1 MSLTRKALTAMGIES
16 DKIDQIIEMHTETVT
31 ALKEQIEEFK
41 SEAGDS
47 KTTKD
52 ELSKVQKELDEFKK
66 QAETDKKNSEARAT
80 EFEKLKKEYDDY
92 KTEQEAKA
100 VRAVKEKALREL
112 LTDMKMSD
120 KGVAQVVK
128 WMGVD
133 SVEVDDSGKLK
144 DASGLRKSIKD
155 DWGDYIQTTGELG
168 ANTPKPPA
176 NNGSGTGMTKAEI
189 LKIKD
194 ATERQKAI
202 SENPALF
209 GLPTEGE

>member
-1 MSLTRKALTAMGIES
+1 MGLES
-16 DKIDQIIEMHTETVT
+16 EKIDQIIEMHTETVT
-31 ALKEQIEEFK
+31 ALKEQIETLK
-41 SEAGDS
+41 SETGDS
-47 KTTKD
+47 KATKD
-52 ELSKVQKELDEFKK
+52 ELAKVQKELDELKK
-66 QAETDKKNSEARAT
+66 QAETNKKDSDAKAT

-92 KTEQEAKA
+92 KTEQESKA
-100 VRAVKEKALREL
+100 VKATKEKALREL
-112 LTDMKMSD
+112 LKDMKMSD

-133 SVEVDDSGKLK
+133 NVEVDEDGKLK
-144 DASGLRKSIKD
+144 SAADLRKSIKE
-155 DWGDYIQTTGELG
+155 DWGDYIQTTEEKG
-168 ANTPKPPA
+168 ANTPTPPA
-176 NNGSGTGMTKAEI
+176 NNGGGTGMTKADI

>member
-52 ELSKVQKELDEFKK
+52 ELAKVQKELDELKK
-66 QAETDKKNSEARAT
+66 QAETDKKNSEAKAT

-133 SVEVDDSGKLK
+133 NVEVDEGGKLK
-144 DASGLRKSIKD
+144 SAADLRKSIKE
-155 DWGDYIQTTGELG
+155 DWGDYIQTTEEKG
-168 ANTPKPPA
+168 ASTPTPPA